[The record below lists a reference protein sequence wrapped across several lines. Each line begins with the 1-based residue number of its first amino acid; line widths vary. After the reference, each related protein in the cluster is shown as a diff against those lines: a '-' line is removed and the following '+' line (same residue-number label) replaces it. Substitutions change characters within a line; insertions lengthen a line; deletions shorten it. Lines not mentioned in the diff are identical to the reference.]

1 MSSYLGSVSNAGDRV
16 TRAIAASA
24 QRTGVDFD
32 YLMGQARI
40 ESGLNPN
47 AKAGT
52 SSATGLYQFIDQSW
66 LGVVEK
72 HGSKHGL
79 QWAANAIQRDGRG
92 RYRVD
97 DPQTRQSILALR
109 RNPEIAALMAGEFAS
124 DNRQYLESSLGRS
137 AAPVGPGSRAFS
149 GPRRRPPVPRR
160 ARCQSRCRR
169 RADVRA
175 RRRGQPLDLLRSL
188 GRAAQLCRDPYPLCR
203 QARRGAA
210 AGGSRLPRDG
220 NDLPQVQPADY
231 VRLASARAARPEM
244 TASIGGN
251 DNARLAYML
260 LAAMGA

>member
-72 HGSKHGL
+72 HGYKHGL
-79 QWAANAIQRDGRG
+79 DWAANAIQRDGRG

-109 RNPEIAALMAGEFAS
+109 KNPEIAALMAGEFAS

-137 AAPVGPGSRAFS
+137 AAPVDLYLAHFLGPEG
-149 GPRRRPPVPRR
+149 
-160 ARCQSRCRR
+160 ARQFL
-169 RADVRA
+169 AAHDA
-175 RRRGQPLDLLRSL
+175 NPDAAAAPMFA
-188 GRAAQLCRDPYPLCR
+188 RAAGANRSIFYDRSGAPRSFAEIRTRFADKLG
-203 QARRGAA
+203 GAA
-210 AGGSRLPRDG
+210 AMGGSRLPRDG

>member
-1 MSSYLGSVSNAGDRV
+1 MSSYLGSVGNSGDRV

-24 QRTGVDFD
+24 RRTGVDFD

-40 ESGLNPN
+40 ESGLNPE
-47 AKAGT
+47 ARAGT

-92 RYRVD
+92 RYRVAD
-97 DPQTRQSILALR
+97 SETRQSILALR
-109 RNPEIAALMAGEFAS
+109 KNPEIAALMAGEFAS
-124 DNRQYLESSLGRS
+124 DNRAYLENSLGRT
-137 AAPVGPGSRAFS
+137 AAPVDLYLAHFLGPEG
-149 GPRRRPPVPRR
+149 
-160 ARCQSRCRR
+160 ARQFL
-169 RADVRA
+169 AAHDA
-175 RRRGQPLDLLRSL
+175 NPDAAAAPMFT
-188 GRAAQLCRDPYPLCR
+188 RAAGANRSIFYDRSGAPRSFAEIRTRFADKLG
-203 QARRGAA
+203 GAA
-210 AGGSRLPRDG
+210 ASGSRLPRDG

-244 TASIGGN
+244 TATIGGN